1 MAKEILM
8 PRQGNT
14 VESCIIISWK
24 KKEGEAVKIGEPICE
39 VETDK
44 AAFDVESTADGV
56 LLKTLFAEGEDVPV
70 LTPIAIVGDA
80 GEDVKYLTANKT
92 QKSFVSSDKKS
103 EGQKKDKI
111 ESISIPTEIKGTAA
125 TNEGNAIS
133 PRAKNKALKS
143 GVDLSKTNGTGP
155 DGRIIE
161 RDIDRY
167 LSENEP
173 LTPAAMEI
181 KNKSGLSAPSS
192 GGGIGGRVLST
203 DLGAGQN
210 IAGDN
215 APLDYEEISVKGVR
229 KVISEKMLNSIQN
242 TAQLTLNASANAVQI
257 LGMRNRFKKAVNNE
271 ELKSISINDL
281 ILYAAAKTLVN
292 HKEVNAH
299 FYNEKIVIFYGVN
312 LGFAVDTP
320 KGLMVPV
327 IKNAD
332 KLSLKD
338 ISRETKRLGKAC
350 NEGKIL
356 PDELSGAT
364 FTITNLGAL
373 GIESFTPVLNP
384 PEVGILGVCS
394 VQIKP
399 VMVDNKVDFIPHIGL
414 SLTFNH
420 QALDGAP
427 AARFLQDVSKAI
439 ENVDL
444 LLID

>member
-80 GEDVKYLTANKT
+80 GEDVKDLTANKT
-92 QKSFVSSDKKS
+92 QKSSVSSDKKS

-242 TAQLTLNASANAVQI
+242 TAQLTFNASANAVQI

-281 ILYAAAKTLVN
+281 ILY
-292 HKEVNAH
+292 
-299 FYNEKIVIFYGVN
+299 
-312 LGFAVDTP
+312 GFAVDTP

-384 PEVGILGVCS
+384 PEVGILGICS

>member
-1 MAKEILM
+1 MATEILM

-24 KKEGEAVKIGEPICE
+24 KKEGDTVKIGDPICE

-56 LLKTLFAEGEDVPV
+56 LLKILFPEGEDVPV
-70 LTPIAIVGDA
+70 LTPIAIVGNK
-80 GEDVKYLTANKT
+80 GEDITSLIANE
-92 QKSFVSSDKKS
+92 VSRTPASTDKKS
-103 EGQKKDKI
+103 EAEKNDKP
-111 ESISIPTEIKGTAA
+111 EAVSIPAEIKETVT
-125 TNEGNAIS
+125 TNADNAIS

-155 DGRIIE
+155 GGRVIE

-173 LTPAAMEI
+173 LTPAAMDMMTR
-181 KNKSGLSAPSS
+181 SGLSAP
-192 GGGIGGRVLST
+192 GAGEGIGGRVLST
-203 DLGAGQN
+203 DLGAGKD
-210 IAGDN
+210 IARDN
-215 APLDYEEISVKGVR
+215 SPLGYEEVSVKGVR
-229 KVISEKMLNSIQN
+229 KVISERMLNSIQS
-242 TAQLTLNASANAVQI
+242 TAQLTLNASANATQI
-257 LGMRNRFKKAVNNE
+257 LELRKRFKKAVNNE
-271 ELKSISINDL
+271 EVTNISINDL
-281 ILYAAAKTLVN
+281 VLFAVAKTLVK
-292 HKEVNAH
+292 HKEINAH
-299 FYNEKIVIFYGVN
+299 FFSEKIVMFNGVN

-338 ISRETKRLGKAC
+338 ISKEAKRLGKAC

-384 PEVGILGVCS
+384 PEVGILGICN
-394 VQIKP
+394 VQLKP
-399 VMVDNKVDFIPHIGL
+399 VMMDCKVEFIPYMGL

-427 AARFLQDVSKAI
+427 AARFLHDVSNTI

-444 LLID
+444 LLLD